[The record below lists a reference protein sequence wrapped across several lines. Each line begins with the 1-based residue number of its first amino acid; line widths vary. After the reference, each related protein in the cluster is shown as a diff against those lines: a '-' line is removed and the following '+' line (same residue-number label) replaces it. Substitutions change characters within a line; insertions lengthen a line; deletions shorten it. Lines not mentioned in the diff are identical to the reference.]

1 MLKICK
7 KWNCGKHDFKENEP
21 VIMKNEH
28 QYRSSWS
35 VGRIISVDKEVDGK
49 FRSEQVPLVCVQ
61 TFFYFIIVL
70 FT

>member
-7 KWNCGKHDFKENEP
+7 KWNCGKYDFKENEP

-49 FRSEQVPLVCVQ
+49 FRSVQVPLVCVQ